1 MPAPPA
7 ARPDAIR
14 RHNLALVLDHIHR
27 DGALTRAELTH
38 RLGVSRSTMGAL
50 VADLIELGLVD
61 EVVPTGGSGVGR
73 PSHVVGPHPSG
84 PYVVAVDIDVT
95 QVVTAAVGIG
105 GVVLARHVVA
115 TGADASAPQS
125 VARIVVDSIEL
136 VSRATGRAQPPLGI
150 GISVPGTVDR
160 LTGQVAVAPNLDWH
174 EVAFGALLGELLPS
188 GMRVSI
194 GNDADVAVLAEH
206 RRGGV
211 RDVDDV
217 VFLLGRIGVGAGII
231 SDGRPLR
238 GFDGYAGEI
247 GHNVVDVTGPA
258 CHCGK
263 AGCVE
268 TYIGEGALLRLA
280 GRPQPPNDEVTAAIF
295 ADARRGD
302 ARALAA
308 VRGVAESLGRAL
320 ASLVN
325 TLNPQRVMLGGYLSE
340 LLDIA
345 RADIELALKDYA
357 LDAPGRNVQL
367 MHPSFGADSALLGA
381 AELAFA
387 DLSCRPAGP
396 GVGAARL
403 TGVSR
408 RAGRRARD
416 RATR

>member
-1 MPAPPA
+1 MPASPA

-14 RHNLALVLDHIHR
+14 RHNLSLVLDHIHR
-27 DGALTRAELTH
+27 DGALTRAQLTQ
-38 RLGVSRSTMGAL
+38 RLEVSRSTMGAL

-73 PSHVVGPHPSG
+73 PSHVVGPHASG

-105 GVVLARHVVA
+105 GALLARHVVP
-115 TGADASAPQS
+115 TGADASSPGQVAGIVAES
-125 VARIVVDSIEL
+125 VEQVSKDTARN
-136 VSRATGRAQPPLGI
+136 RPPLGI
-150 GISVPGTVDR
+150 GISLPGTVDR
-160 LTGQVAVAPNLDWH
+160 WSGRVAVAPNLEWH
-174 EVAFGALLGELLPS
+174 DVAFGALLGQLLPS
-188 GMRVSI
+188 GMRVSV

-231 SDGRPLR
+231 SGGRPLR

-247 GHNVVDVTGPA
+247 GHNVVDETGPA

-263 AGCVE
+263 SGCVE
-268 TYIGEGALLRLA
+268 TYIGERALLRLA
-280 GRPQPPNDEVTAAIF
+280 GRPEPPNDEVTAAIF

-302 ARALAA
+302 VAALAA
-308 VRGVAESLGRAL
+308 VRGVSESLGRAL

-345 RADIELALKDYA
+345 RPDIELALKEYA

-387 DLSCRPAGP
+387 ELLADPLTTTAAQPA
-396 GVGAARL
+396 
-403 TGVSR
+403 
-408 RAGRRARD
+408 
-416 RATR
+416 